1 MEVIMAIL
9 VRDEAI
15 DRDVRELAA
24 QDGLTLQ
31 GAIGLAVRLELERR
45 AERRKRV
52 FAAAEKARARLAKFD
67 LKDDGMS
74 HKEFFD
80 REYGDV

>member
-1 MEVIMAIL
+1 MGIL
-9 VRDEAI
+9 VRDAEI
-15 DRDVRELAA
+15 DRDVRRLAE

-45 AERRKRV
+45 AERREKIIE
-52 FAAAEKARARLAKFD
+52 ATNKARARLAKFN
-67 LKDDGMS
+67 LKDDGLT

-80 REYGDV
+80 REYGDA

>member
-1 MEVIMAIL
+1 MGIL
-9 VRDEAI
+9 VRDAEI
-15 DRDVRELAA
+15 DRDVRKLAE

-45 AERRKRV
+45 AERREKIIE
-52 FAAAEKARARLAKFD
+52 ATIKARARLAKFN
-67 LKDDGMS
+67 LKDDGLT

-80 REYGDV
+80 REYGDA

>member
-1 MEVIMAIL
+1 MGIL

-31 GAIGLAVRLELERR
+31 GAIGLAVRTELERR

-52 FAAAEKARARLAKFD
+52 FEAAEKARTRLAKFN
-67 LKDDGMS
+67 LKDDGMT

-80 REYGDV
+80 REYGDA

>member
-1 MEVIMAIL
+1 MGIL

-24 QDGLTLQ
+24 QDGLSLQ
-31 GAIGLAVRLELERR
+31 GAIGLAVRMELERR
-45 AERRKRV
+45 AERLKTII
-52 FAAAEKARARLAKFD
+52 AATAEARARLAKFN
-67 LKDDGMS
+67 LKDDGMT

-80 REYGDV
+80 KEYGDA

>member
-1 MEVIMAIL
+1 MGIL
-9 VRDEAI
+9 VRDDEI

-31 GAIGLAVRLELERR
+31 GAIGLAVRLELDRR
-45 AERRKRV
+45 AERRKMIV
-52 FAAAEKARARLAKFD
+52 EATNAARARLAKFD
-67 LKDDGMS
+67 LKDDGVT

-80 REYGDV
+80 REYGDA

>member
-1 MEVIMAIL
+1 MGIL
-9 VRDEAI
+9 VRDPEI

-31 GAIGLAVRLELERR
+31 KAIGLAVRRELERR

-52 FAAAEKARARLAKFD
+52 FDAAQKARARLAKFE
-67 LKDDGMS
+67 LKDDGIS

-80 REYGDV
+80 REYGDA